1 LVQILPIQQ
10 TSILGNTPY
19 NPYSLLMEITPVE
32 ERLTRIEREF
42 DELKHEVL
50 RLKPRAKGWRQT
62 VGAIPDD
69 GLSRNAEK
77 LGREWR
83 EQPNKD

>member
-1 LVQILPIQQ
+1 M
-10 TSILGNTPY
+10 LGNTPDK
-19 NPYSLLMEITPVE
+19 PYFLLMETTSVE
-32 ERLTRIEREF
+32 ERLTRIAREF

-50 RLKPRAKGWRQT
+50 GLKPRANGWRRT

-69 GLSRNAEK
+69 ELSRSADQ

-83 EQPNKD
+83 EQANKD

>member
-1 LVQILPIQQ
+1 ME
-10 TSILGNTPY
+10 TNT
-19 NPYSLLMEITPVE
+19 VE

-42 DELKHEVL
+42 DDLKHAVL
-50 RLKPRAKGWRQT
+50 DLKPRAKGWRQT

-69 GLSRNAEK
+69 ELSHRAEK

-83 EQPNKD
+83 EQANKD

>member
-1 LVQILPIQQ
+1 M
-10 TSILGNTPY
+10 LGNTPD
-19 NPYSLLMEITPVE
+19 NPYFLLMETTTVE
-32 ERLTRIEREF
+32 ERLSRIEREF

-50 RLKPRAKGWRQT
+50 GLKPRAKGWRQT

-69 GLSRNAEK
+69 ELSRNAEK

-83 EQPNKD
+83 EQANKD